1 MDKHGKTDVEIVVI
15 ANKSDLVAAGQTPE
29 VSEIDIAE
37 FEQKTGKKV
46 YMASA
51 KNGQNVESTFL
62 KLTETLITKH
72 KPQNVSDGSY
82 AKPSDGGTVL
92 FTTKENNMGYCCM

>member
-1 MDKHGKTDVEIVVI
+1 MVFDLFKKQTFNNLNGWLQEVDKHGKTDVEIVVI
-15 ANKSDLVAAGQTPE
+15 ANKSDLVDAGQTPE
-29 VSEIDIAE
+29 VSESDIAE

-72 KPQNVSDGSY
+72 KP
-82 AKPSDGGTVL
+82 
-92 FTTKENNMGYCCM
+92 